1 VTDQSV
7 TSNSRSWMAHR
18 LAIAAVVAIGMAP
31 LLQWSSAAAATALD
45 VNTRGGMVVGSRIMR
60 VTSLADSGP
69 GTLRA
74 ALGAKGPRV
83 VVFDVAGY
91 IELASDLPIENGEV
105 TIAGQ
110 TAPGSGVILRGGSL
124 KIHASDVMV
133 EHIAVYAGSST
144 DPKRAENRDGI
155 TIYGR
160 GSRKAWIGNI
170 VLRNVSV
177 GWGVDENIGINGL
190 VDGVRIEESLIA
202 EGLKHGGHPKGLHS
216 MNLLVGSSVKTL
228 LILGNVFATSN
239 QRSPRLTQ
247 GNIVEFLN
255 NFVYGF
261 GKKATHIDSNQQMA
275 GAARIDVIGNVYRR
289 TADSGCR
296 RPTVQISKTFFD
308 SQPPSQVYLA
318 DNAEIPPVLA
328 NCSPPERADAQVAKR
343 LSAAPLGKISSW
355 QLTSADSLY
364 PGILDRVGS
373 HPADRNPI
381 DARILKGIRDGT
393 ARLIDSENEVGG
405 WPAIEAVLE
414 RAVLPLDHDR
424 IDDAKDLL
432 ALTTWLC
439 ERTKKAGGDQNA
451 CD

>member
-1 VTDQSV
+1 
-7 TSNSRSWMAHR
+7 MLHR
-18 LAIAAVVAIGMAP
+18 FATAAVAVIGMASS
-31 LLQWSSAAAATALD
+31 LQWPPASAATALD
-45 VNTRGGMVVGSRIMR
+45 VNTSGGAVVGARILR
-60 VTSLADSGP
+60 VTSLADAGP
-69 GTLRA
+69 GSLRA

-133 EHIAVYAGSST
+133 EHIAVYAGSTT
-144 DPKRAENRDGI
+144 DQKRAEDRDGI

-160 GSRKAWIGNI
+160 YSKKTWIGNI

-177 GWGVDENIGINGL
+177 GWGVDENIGINGR
-190 VDGVRIEESLIA
+190 VDGVRIENSLIA

-216 MNLLVGSSVKTL
+216 MNLLVGSPVKTL

-239 QRSPRLTQ
+239 QRSSRLTQ

-289 TADSGCR
+289 TADSRCR
-296 RPTVQISKTFFD
+296 QPMVQISETFFD
-308 SQPPSQVYLA
+308 SQPPSEVYLA
-318 DNAEIPPVLA
+318 DNSEISPALA
-328 NCSPPERADAQVAKR
+328 GCAPADGTDATIAKR
-343 LSAAPLGKISSW
+343 LSGQPLARVSSW
-355 QLTSADSLY
+355 RLSPADSLY

-373 HPADRNPI
+373 HPAHRNPI
-381 DARILKGIRDGT
+381 DARILKGIRDAT
-393 ARLIDSENEVGG
+393 AHLIDDESEVGG
-405 WPAIEAVLE
+405 WPPIEAVSE
-414 RAVLPLDHDR
+414 RAVLPLGHSR

-439 ERTKKAGGDQNA
+439 ERAKKAGGDQNA

>member
-1 VTDQSV
+1 MLNWRCWVPC
-7 TSNSRSWMAHR
+7 RSSTVLGA
-18 LAIAAVVAIGMAP
+18 AIGI
-31 LLQWSSAAAATALD
+31 LLFLPGATISAATALD
-45 VNTRGGMVVGSRIMR
+45 VNTRGGAVVGARILR

-91 IELASDLPIENGEV
+91 VALASDLAIENGEV

-124 KIHASDVMV
+124 KIHASDVMI

-160 GSRKAWIGNI
+160 GSRKTWIGNV

-177 GWGVDENIGINGL
+177 GWGIDENIGINGL
-190 VDGVRIEESLIA
+190 VDGVRIEASLIA

-216 MNLLVGSSVKTL
+216 MNLLVGSPVKTL

-289 TADSGCR
+289 TADSWCR
-296 RPTVQISKTFFD
+296 QPTVQISKSFFD

-318 DNAEIPPVLA
+318 DNAEIAPA
-328 NCSPPERADAQVAKR
+328 RADCSPAERADPEVAR
-343 LSAAPLGKISSW
+343 QLSAAPLATIPSW
-355 QLTSADSLY
+355 RLAPADSLY

-373 HPADRNPI
+373 HPTDRNPI

-393 ARLIDSENEVGG
+393 ARLIDSESEVGG
-405 WPAIEAVLE
+405 WPAFEPISA
-414 RAVLPLDHDR
+414 RAVLPLEHDR
-424 IDDAKDLL
+424 IDNAKDLL
-432 ALTTWLC
+432 AVTTWLC
-439 ERTKKAGGDQNA
+439 ERSEQAGGGRNA

>member
-1 VTDQSV
+1 MSSQNFSMVL
-7 TSNSRSWMAHR
+7 RR
-18 LAIAAVVAIGMAP
+18 
-31 LLQWSSAAAATALD
+31 SAAFAARLGIGLACWWQPASAATSLD
-45 VNTRGGMVVGSRIMR
+45 VYTRGGAVVGASILR

-74 ALGAKGPRV
+74 ALSAKGPRV

-91 IELASDLPIENGEV
+91 IALASDLSIENGEV

-110 TAPGSGVILRGGSL
+110 IAPDSGVILRGGSL
-124 KIHASDVMV
+124 KIHASDVMI

-160 GSRKAWIGNI
+160 GSRKTWIGNV

-177 GWGVDENIGINGL
+177 GWGIDENIGINGL
-190 VDGVRIEESLIA
+190 VDGVRIEQSLIA

-216 MNLLVGSSVKTL
+216 MNLLVGSPVKTL

-289 TADSGCR
+289 TADSWCR
-296 RPTVQISKTFFD
+296 QPTVQISKSFFD
-308 SQPPSQVYLA
+308 SLPPSQVYLA
-318 DNAEIPPVLA
+318 DNSEIAPALA
-328 NCSPPERADAQVAKR
+328 DCPPPETADAEVASR
-343 LSAAPLGKISSW
+343 LSTAPLATISSW
-355 QLTSADSLY
+355 RLAPADSLY
-364 PGILDRVGS
+364 PAILDRVGS

-405 WPAIEAVLE
+405 WPEIEAVSA
-414 RAVLPLDHDR
+414 RAALPLDDDR
-424 IDDAKDLL
+424 IADAKDLA
-432 ALTTWLC
+432 ALTKWLC
-439 ERTKKAGGDQNA
+439 ERSKQAGGGQNA